1 MGVPSLIDSAF
12 TKSSSGPGPG
22 LVLGTMTRMGHPS
35 QPLSQ
40 VLGEAKHWSK
50 GSGHKRWPKAG
61 WSLLGG
67 DMEDNVMF
75 WECLGVCQGWSRG
88 PGVESSRRE
97 G

>member
-1 MGVPSLIDSAF
+1 MAHQGEVGGPSLIDSAF

-40 VLGEAKHWSK
+40 VLGGAKHWSK

-67 DMEDNVMF
+67 EVEDSHVVGMPGSL
-75 WECLGVCQGWSRG
+75 LGL
-88 PGVESSRRE
+88 E
-97 G
+97 